1 VLLKQNS
8 TRWFILKSM
17 YDQSL
22 ACISA
27 ISQWQTFLKSF
38 THKMAAKASWH
49 QNCVTV
55 TLYVYGPQE
64 SQTHVESGLIFLV
77 DDESNFAERRRRL
90 RMVAFAELVALVE
103 HAAGDHVGRE
113 VQKTRSDR
121 RKGDSLQPARV
132 RLR

>member
-1 VLLKQNS
+1 
-8 TRWFILKSM
+8 
-17 YDQSL
+17 
-22 ACISA
+22 
-27 ISQWQTFLKSF
+27 
-38 THKMAAKASWH
+38 MAAKASWH
-49 QNCVTV
+49 QNCVTA
-55 TLYVYGPQE
+55 TLYVYRPQE

>member
-1 VLLKQNS
+1 LYFSNITVAN
-8 TRWFILKSM
+8 
-17 YDQSL
+17 
-22 ACISA
+22 
-27 ISQWQTFLKSF
+27 ISQEFYPQDGGESQL
-38 THKMAAKASWH
+38 ASKLRH
-49 QNCVTV
+49 CHPIRIQA
-55 TLYVYGPQE
+55 QE